1 MRRRCS
7 GTQVKAGGT
16 EQLELSTRG
25 FAAAGVFVAILL
37 TNYNL
42 RTIAAFIQEEL
53 LAELNPADP
62 TIPAREP
69 LLRRRDRL
77 WHNPYTGTYPP
88 RLKPVFG
95 PQPFYVAR
103 T

>member
-1 MRRRCS
+1 M
-7 GTQVKAGGT
+7 
-16 EQLELSTRG
+16 RG
-25 FAAAGVFVAILL
+25 FPAAGVFVAILL

-42 RTIAAFIQEEL
+42 RTIAGFIQEEL

-69 LLRRRDRL
+69 LQRRRDRV

-88 RLKPVFG
+88 GLKPVFG